1 MTIPD
6 WILGGMFGS
15 ILALQAWQMSSI
27 VNIKERIAA
36 LEATITL
43 LTKRIL

>member
-27 VNIKERIAA
+27 VNIKERLAA
-36 LEATITL
+36 LETAVTF
-43 LTKRIL
+43 LTKKIL